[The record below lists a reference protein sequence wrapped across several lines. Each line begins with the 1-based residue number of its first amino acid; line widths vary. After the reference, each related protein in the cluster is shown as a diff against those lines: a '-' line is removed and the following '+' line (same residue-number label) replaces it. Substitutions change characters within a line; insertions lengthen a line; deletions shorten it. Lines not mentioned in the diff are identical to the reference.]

1 MNKKFRTFVVIGSCL
16 SLLVVSAVLIAT
28 TRKKIVACIG
38 DSITFGRG
46 VEETRNVESYPS
58 FLNDFLGRKYLVKNF
73 GRNGAT
79 ALKKSSKPYVEQK
92 EYKESLKRKANVY
105 IVMLGTNDTRPINWN
120 GCDGPNNFQKDYI
133 NLIET
138 YKNRS
143 KNAQF
148 LLIQPPKSFRSMTP
162 MTDQTVNNDL
172 IKTSISSNILKAG
185 ERLNLPVIDLYG
197 FTENHPEWFPDGLHP
212 NAIGNKK
219 IAEYI
224 YKTAKALTNLW

>member
-1 MNKKFRTFVVIGSCL
+1 
-16 SLLVVSAVLIAT
+16 
-28 TRKKIVACIG
+28 
-38 DSITFGRG
+38 
-46 VEETRNVESYPS
+46 
-58 FLNDFLGRKYLVKNF
+58 
-73 GRNGAT
+73 
-79 ALKKSSKPYVEQK
+79 
-92 EYKESLKRKANVY
+92 
-105 IVMLGTNDTRPINWN
+105 MLGTNDTRPTSWN
-120 GCDGPNNFQKDYI
+120 GCDGPKNFQKDYI
-133 NLIET
+133 DLIET

-172 IKTSISSNILKAG
+172 IKTSISSSISKAG

-224 YKTAKALTNLW
+224 YKTAKTLTNLW